1 MRKPGLCTQN
11 TPTDIIVSIYL
22 FYCIRFLNS
31 ASRMKFRV
39 YGKPGMPD
47 QPGPSLFSR
56 FDMSCLQCLST
67 YGLNTRHKTNMI
79 TKRLPGS
86 LLNELRMEHYW

>member
-56 FDMSCLQCLST
+56 FDMSCLQCLSKLT
-67 YGLNTRHKTNMI
+67 QTRRKPI
-79 TKRLPGS
+79 VSIGFVER
-86 LLNELRMEHYW
+86 NELMINL